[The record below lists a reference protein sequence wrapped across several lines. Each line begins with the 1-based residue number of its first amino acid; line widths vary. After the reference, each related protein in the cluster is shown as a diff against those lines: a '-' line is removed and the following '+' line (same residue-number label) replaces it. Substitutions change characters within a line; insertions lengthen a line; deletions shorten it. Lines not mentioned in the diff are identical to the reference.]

1 MKYVSNER
9 GNGLVY
15 ILWIMVTSIVICV
28 IVLNIA
34 KVYAVKQQAATATQQ
49 AAIAGSFEYVN
60 ATKQVIAA
68 FDELIAMEVEV
79 EEEEAED
86 EETEETD
93 IMSLS
98 ELIDEKASENKRKGQ
113 LEEIAYINA
122 LNEILPTMEI
132 RFPDEYQ
139 STMSLY
145 LIPAKKD
152 VEEMAQKVITEN
164 DGNLEHFKVNLVLPD
179 YRIEVKASV
188 TYESITDEEF
198 MKNLE
203 EEVLQKGTGPSLSFL
218 KGIVSPW

>member
-60 ATKQVIAA
+60 AAKQVIAA
-68 FDELIAMEVEV
+68 FDQLIAMED
-79 EEEEAED
+79 EEEAEG
-86 EETEETD
+86 EETEETVN
-93 IMSLS
+93 MSLS
-98 ELIDEKASENKRKGQ
+98 DLIDEKASENKGKGQ

-139 STMSLY
+139 LIMSLY

-188 TYESITDEEF
+188 TYESITDESEEF

-218 KGIVSPW
+218 KGIVGPW